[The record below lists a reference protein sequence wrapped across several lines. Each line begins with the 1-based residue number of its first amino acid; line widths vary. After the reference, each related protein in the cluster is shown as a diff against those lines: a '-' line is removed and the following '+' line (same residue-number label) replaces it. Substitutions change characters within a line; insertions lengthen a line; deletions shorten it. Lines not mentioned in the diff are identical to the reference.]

1 MIHIQVHEYEKCYIE
16 IPSYYRHFLVN
27 NVLEFHMT
35 STKDKYTGSFTKVLV
50 TNKSHRVYHVIM
62 IEELEHYFISF
73 DINVG
78 ILTVI

>member
-1 MIHIQVHEYEKCYIE
+1 MIEAQNIDAKKQY
-16 IPSYYRHFLVN
+16 
-27 NVLEFHMT
+27 
-35 STKDKYTGSFTKVLV
+35 TKLFTKVLV

-78 ILTVI
+78 IITVI